1 MEGKV
6 GEMEGEREKKN
17 GQEGFGGFLVSPS
30 PEFCTLA
37 TSSPELVAQS
47 AAYCCAPVICSTPLR
62 SAYGLT
68 SEYVNMIC
76 ADSFYN
82 TFVY

>member
-6 GEMEGEREKKN
+6 GELEGEREKKN

-37 TSSPELVAQS
+37 SSSPELVAQS
-47 AAYCCAPVICSTPLR
+47 AAYCCAPRHLHHTLEIS
-62 SAYGLT
+62 
-68 SEYVNMIC
+68 IW
-76 ADSFYN
+76 ADK
-82 TFVY
+82 

>member
-6 GEMEGEREKKN
+6 GEQEGEREKKN

-47 AAYCCAPVICSTPLR
+47 AAYCWLCPPSSAPNTLEIS
-62 SAYGLT
+62 
-68 SEYVNMIC
+68 IW
-76 ADSFYN
+76 ADK
-82 TFVY
+82 